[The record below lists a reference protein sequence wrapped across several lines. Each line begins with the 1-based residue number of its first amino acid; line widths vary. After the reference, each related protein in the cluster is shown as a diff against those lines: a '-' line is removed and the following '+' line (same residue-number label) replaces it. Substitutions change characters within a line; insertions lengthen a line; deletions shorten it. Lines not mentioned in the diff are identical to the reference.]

1 MITKIEKRRNELVK
15 LDKDLD
21 EKRARTRR
29 ELEEETQRLQD
40 VRKDIA
46 EIEEKKNESLG
57 TIAKTD
63 EMQSVLSKLKNEKA
77 ELDRL
82 IAEKT
87 KELEKLKIFITR
99 LKNKNP
105 SAPGDKKKD
114 QISF

>member
-1 MITKIEKRRNELVK
+1 MIAKIEKRRNELVK

-21 EKRARTRR
+21 EKRAKTRR
-29 ELEEETQRLQD
+29 ELEEENQRLQD
-40 VRKDIA
+40 VRKELAD
-46 EIEEKKNESLG
+46 IEEKKKESLG

-63 EMQSVLSKLKNEKA
+63 EMQSVLSKMKNEKA
-77 ELDRL
+77 ELDKL
-82 IAEKT
+82 IAEKI

-105 SAPGDKKKD
+105 SAPSDKKKD